1 MPITP
6 DRHPGPMIEDDE
18 IILKESTLGDPTEV
32 GGIRQVGGAFR
43 MKDATGVFNPR
54 SGGGGITE
62 AEHELLDTLT
72 HWVNETNWQE
82 IVRSG
87 GKVTNVIN
95 WETSDKL
102 KKIRE
107 CVIARSG
114 GKVSQLD
121 AIQYDGSGVEKMRLT
136 GVITR
141 ATGKVASIAW
151 TKTVA

>member
-1 MPITP
+1 VPITP

>member
-1 MPITP
+1 MPTTP

-18 IILKESTLGDPTEV
+18 IILKESAAGDPTEV
-32 GGIRQVGGAFR
+32 GGIRQVGGVFR

-62 AEHELLDTLT
+62 GEHELLDTLT
-72 HWVNETNWQE
+72 HWIDETNWME

-95 WETSDKL
+95 WETDAKL

-107 CVIARSG
+107 MVVQRSG
-114 GKVSQLD
+114 GKASQMD
-121 AIQYDGSGVEKMRLT
+121 FIQYDGSGVEKMRIT
-136 GVITR
+136 GVISRTS
-141 ATGKVASIAW
+141 GKVSSIQW

>member
-1 MPITP
+1 MPDHDGSGIRGETV
-6 DRHPGPMIEDDE
+6 DE
-18 IILKESTLGDPTEV
+18 ILWLDQAEDPSELGMTRMV
-32 GGIRQVGGAFR
+32 GGSFR
-43 MKDATGVFNPR
+43 FVDSLGVFNPR

-62 AEHELLDTLT
+62 AEHEVLDTLT
-72 HWVNETNWQE
+72 HWIDETNWME

-95 WETSDKL
+95 WETDAKL

-107 CVIARSG
+107 MVVQRSG
-114 GKVSQLD
+114 GKASQMD
-121 AIQYDGSGVEKMRLT
+121 FIQYNGTGAEKMRIT

-141 ATGKVASIAW
+141 VAGKVASIQW

>member
-1 MPITP
+1 VPITP

-54 SGGGGITE
+54 SGVGGITE